1 MLCLS
6 SPSSYWSSGLFRG
19 EECCSDVDQRLRKAR
34 CVNREVSGRS
44 VGDFTH
50 VAMLLKR
57 EVS

>member
-1 MLCLS
+1 M
-6 SPSSYWSSGLFRG
+6 
-19 EECCSDVDQRLRKAR
+19 DQRLRKAR
-34 CVNREVSGRS
+34 CVDREVSGRS